1 MKNIKKSIKKIFI
14 GFGTLFLLIPLLY
27 LFCYSY
33 SYLYENRELQTD
45 TYNFTQLE
53 KVKEVFSQHAW
64 KKYSFDT
71 LEEFNL
77 KFWGEIQP
85 QKNCYYL
92 SNYGTKHDYIF
103 WMKLESLFYKVVYIT
118 SDYAYPSYD
127 LWFRNICNWIT
138 CRDANKSSFLETIST
153 ICPRGE
159 F

>member
-64 KKYSFDT
+64 KKYSFNS

-77 KFWGEIQP
+77 KFWAEIQP
-85 QKNCYYL
+85 QKNCYFLTSYH
-92 SNYGTKHDYIF
+92 TKHSFIF
-103 WMKLESLFYKVVYIT
+103 WMKLESLFYKVIYLT
-118 SDYAYPSYD
+118 SDYAYPNYD
-127 LWFRNICNWIT
+127 MPYGNICNWIT
-138 CRDANKSSFLETIST
+138 CKDGLKSWFLETIST

-159 F
+159 